1 MTYKKERLDNFNGI
15 EFIKDIERRYGRKVA
30 CNVANSLLRLSA
42 VSMNSNYLSELSSP
56 RFVIRLKLHPITG
69 GLIVET
75 INDKR
80 KGYRYTFTPSKVN
93 RKKVNYDKA
102 ICA

>member
-1 MTYKKERLDNFNGI
+1 MTYKKERLDNFNSI
-15 EFIKDIERRYGRKVA
+15 EFIKDIERRYGRNMA

-75 INDKR
+75 IDDKK
-80 KGYRYTFTPSKVN
+80 KGYCYTFTPSKVN
-93 RKKVNYDKA
+93 RKAVNYD
-102 ICA
+102 

>member
-1 MTYKKERLDNFNGI
+1 MTYKKERLDNFNSI

-30 CNVANSLLRLSA
+30 CDVANSLLRLSA
-42 VSMNSNYLSELSSP
+42 VSMNSNYLNELRSP
-56 RFVIRLKLHPITG
+56 RYVIRLKLHPITG

-75 INDKR
+75 IDDKR

-93 RKKVNYDKA
+93 RKKVNYD
-102 ICA
+102 

>member
-1 MTYKKERLDNFNGI
+1 MTYKKERLDNFNSI

-42 VSMNSNYLSELSSP
+42 VSMNSNYLNELSSP

-102 ICA
+102 ICK

>member
-1 MTYKKERLDNFNGI
+1 MTYKKERLDNFNSI
-15 EFIKDIERRYGRKVA
+15 EFVKDIERRYGRKVA
-30 CNVANSLLRLSA
+30 CNVASSLLRLSA

-75 INDKR
+75 IGAKTKEELTNQ
-80 KGYRYTFTPSKVN
+80 
-93 RKKVNYDKA
+93 VNYFLENNPRTV
-102 ICA
+102 IYYY

>member
-1 MTYKKERLDNFNGI
+1 MTYKKDRLDNFNSI
-15 EFIKDIERRYGRKVA
+15 EFIEDIERRYGKKMA
-30 CNVANSLLRLSA
+30 SNVARSLLRLSA
-42 VSMNSNYLSELSSP
+42 VSMNSNYLSELSLP

-75 INDKR
+75 IDDKN

-93 RKKVNYDKA
+93 RKKVNYD
-102 ICA
+102 

>member
-1 MTYKKERLDNFNGI
+1 MTYKKERLDNFNSI

-30 CNVANSLLRLSA
+30 CNVASSLLRLSA

-56 RFVIRLKLHPITG
+56 PFVIRLKLHPITG

-75 INDKR
+75 IDDKM

-93 RKKVNYDKA
+93 RKEITYD
-102 ICA
+102 

>member
-1 MTYKKERLDNFNGI
+1 MTYKKERLDNFNSI
-15 EFIKDIERRYGRKVA
+15 EFIKDIEREYGRKVA
-30 CNVANSLLRLSA
+30 FNVTSSLLRLSA
-42 VSMNSNYLSELSSP
+42 VSMNSNYLNELRSP

-75 INDKR
+75 IDDKR

-93 RKKVNYDKA
+93 RKKANYD
-102 ICA
+102 

>member
-1 MTYKKERLDNFNGI
+1 MTYKKERLDNFNSI
-15 EFIKDIERRYGRKVA
+15 EFIEDIERRYGKKIA
-30 CNVANSLLRLSA
+30 SNVARSLLRLSA

-56 RFVIRLKLHPITG
+56 RYVIRLKLHPITG

-75 INDKR
+75 IDDKR

-93 RKKVNYDKA
+93 RKKVNYDKT

>member
-1 MTYKKERLDNFNGI
+1 MTYKKERLDNFNSI
-15 EFIKDIERRYGRKVA
+15 EFIKDIERRYDRKVA

-42 VSMNSNYLSELSSP
+42 VSMNGNYLSELSSP

-75 INDKR
+75 IDDK
-80 KGYRYTFTPSKVN
+80 KEGYCYTFTPSKVN
-93 RKKVNYDKA
+93 RKAVNYD
-102 ICA
+102 

>member
-1 MTYKKERLDNFNGI
+1 MTYKKERLDNFNSI
-15 EFIKDIERRYGRKVA
+15 EFIEDIERRYGKRIA
-30 CNVANSLLRLSA
+30 SNVARSLLRLSA

-56 RFVIRLKLHPITG
+56 RYVIRLKLHPITG

-75 INDKR
+75 IDDKR

-93 RKKVNYDKA
+93 RKKVNYDKT